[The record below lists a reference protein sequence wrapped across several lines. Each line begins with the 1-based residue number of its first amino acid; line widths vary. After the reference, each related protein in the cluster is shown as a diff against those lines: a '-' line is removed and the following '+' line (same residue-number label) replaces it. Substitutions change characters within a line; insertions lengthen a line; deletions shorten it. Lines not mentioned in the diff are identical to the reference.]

1 MKKIKG
7 SDYAAEEK
15 LYELND
21 AAEAKLYVLNSL
33 SKNKSLSGIISVGR

>member
-21 AAEAKLYVLNSL
+21 AAEVKAVCTE
-33 SKNKSLSGIISVGR
+33 